1 MNNDIIEEII
11 KRSFS
16 KFNLVSSKDLKINNI
31 KKFKLNKKFDS
42 LAIINLVMAFENE
55 IKNEKII
62 NVLRKKPINNVF
74 KSYASIKKFLKK
86 YDN

>member
-74 KSYASIKKFLKK
+74 KSYASIKMFLKK

>member
-42 LAIINLVMAFENE
+42 LEIINLVMAFENE